1 MIEKKIMIAGSC
13 YILKFDEFD
22 EDVDIDALLRIDY
35 SNLLGEMITFPT
47 VVAKFG
53 NMLAEA
59 ESQVNEKKLDLDVCE
74 AKLKEHYRNEL
85 MDKSGGKSPT
95 VDQLNTAVIQDKTFL
110 ARKRVYFKA
119 QKTRDYMLTTYL
131 AAKDKSEKINKVFF
145 QAKPGDI
152 PEQVIEGRM
161 NSTMIKKARQKKL
174 ID

>member
-1 MIEKKIMIAGSC
+1 MITKKINIGDSC

-22 EDVDIDALLRIDY
+22 EDVDIDRLLKIDY

-59 ESQVNEKKLDLDVCE
+59 ESQVNEKKLDLDITE
-74 AKLKEHYRNEL
+74 AKLKEKYRLQL
-85 MDKSGGKSPT
+85 MEVNGGKSPT
-95 VDQLNTAVIQDKTFL
+95 VDQLTTAVIQDKVFF
-110 ARKRVYFKA
+110 AKKKSHISA

-145 QAKPGDI
+145 QAHPGDI

-161 NSTMIKKARQKKL
+161 NSTMIKKAKQRRL
-174 ID
+174 IE

>member
-95 VDQLNTAVIQDKTFL
+95 VDQLLLNH
-110 ARKRVYFKA
+110 
-119 QKTRDYMLTTYL
+119 
-131 AAKDKSEKINKVFF
+131 SN
-145 QAKPGDI
+145 
-152 PEQVIEGRM
+152 
-161 NSTMIKKARQKKL
+161 
-174 ID
+174 

>member
-1 MIEKKIMIAGSC
+1 
-13 YILKFDEFD
+13 
-22 EDVDIDALLRIDY
+22 
-35 SNLLGEMITFPT
+35 
-47 VVAKFG
+47 
-53 NMLAEA
+53 
-59 ESQVNEKKLDLDVCE
+59 
-74 AKLKEHYRNEL
+74 
-85 MDKSGGKSPT
+85 MDKNGGKSPT

-110 ARKRVYFKA
+110 ARKRVYFNA

>member
-1 MIEKKIMIAGSC
+1 MITKKINIGDSC

-22 EDVDIDALLRIDY
+22 EDVDIDSLLKIDY

-59 ESQVNEKKLDLDVCE
+59 ESQVNEKKLDLDITE
-74 AKLKEHYRNEL
+74 AKLKEKYRLQL
-85 MDKSGGKSPT
+85 MEANGGKSPT
-95 VDQLNTAVIQDKTFL
+95 VDQLTTAVIQDKVFF
-110 ARKRVYFKA
+110 AKKKSYISA

-145 QAKPGDI
+145 QAHPGDI

-161 NSTMIKKARQKKL
+161 NSTMIKKAKQRRL